1 MRYKAMFVAG
11 LATGYVLG
19 TRAGRERYETIRRA
33 GQRVV
38 ENPSVQEAAGVLQA
52 QASDYAGS
60 ARKKLGDKLD
70 DTFGERMPTQ
80 LRTRLHPPEGGYA
93 KTDGRV
99 RA

>member
-19 TRAGRERYETIRRA
+19 AKAGRERYEAIRRA

-52 QASDYAGS
+52 QASDYAGT
-60 ARKKLGDKLD
+60 ARRKFGDKLD
-70 DTFGERMPTQ
+70 DAFGDRVPER
-80 LRTRLHPPEGGYA
+80 LRTRIHAADGSHPR
-93 KTDGRV
+93 TSGRTG
-99 RA
+99 A